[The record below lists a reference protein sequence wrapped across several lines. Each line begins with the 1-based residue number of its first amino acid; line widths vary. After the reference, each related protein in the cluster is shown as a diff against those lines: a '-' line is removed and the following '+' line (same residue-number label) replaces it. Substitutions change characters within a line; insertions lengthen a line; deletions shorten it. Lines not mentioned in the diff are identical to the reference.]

1 MFRLTAI
8 ENDSVQIYPSM
19 RLKTIRFLPRPNA
32 QAGIHTAAP
41 QHTAESERP
50 FEVARAEKEIR
61 GGHHLQVRD
70 SSRGFQSVRLRKL
83 RIPCDD
89 ALPLERRLANP
100 EAKKTHSEPG
110 ERQRGRSFD
119 HNPALESTQTPKS
132 APPLHHRFNP

>member
-41 QHTAESERP
+41 QHTAKSERP
-50 FEVARAEKEIR
+50 FEAARVKKEIR
-61 GGHHLQVRD
+61 GGHRLKVRD
-70 SSRGFQSVRLRKL
+70 SSRDVQSVRLRNL

-89 ALPLERRLANP
+89 SLPLERRLANP
-100 EAKKTHSEPG
+100 EAKKAHCEPG
-110 ERQRGRSFD
+110 ERQRGRSFE
-119 HNPALESTQTPKS
+119 HNPTLESTQPPKS